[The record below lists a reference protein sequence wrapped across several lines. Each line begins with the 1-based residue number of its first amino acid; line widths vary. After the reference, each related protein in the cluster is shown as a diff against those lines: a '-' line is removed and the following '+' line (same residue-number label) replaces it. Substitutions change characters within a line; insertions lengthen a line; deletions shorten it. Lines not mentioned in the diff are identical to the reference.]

1 MDYRTL
7 DKIFRKPNVLR
18 KIEFVSVD
26 ENLIILE
33 TSEEAVRFVECQ
45 GVENLG
51 GKDLRFAFPEL
62 IGLEDLLL
70 TLLKGEVEVFDIKG
84 IERYTGSEKPL
95 YFDLYIVGDS
105 EEKTGQK
112 TLIVLLEDVTER
124 MILEQRINQK
134 INECNLLLSAL
145 SESEAY
151 LNKIVSSIADA
162 LIVTNLSGKIK
173 QVNRAALE
181 LFGYTESELIGQP
194 ISMIFAAE
202 TEWPPTLEKADKMH
216 RIEGI
221 CKTKM
226 QEKIMVDFSRSAF
239 PTDIEN
245 IKNFVYIGRDVT
257 LEKVTENFRRENE
270 EIYRFLF
277 DSMHEG
283 AALYQIIYDWEG
295 KATDYLILDS
305 NQAYSKIIGWP
316 REKLVGKL
324 GKQLYNIYN
333 TDTAPFI
340 EIFAE
345 VVGSGK
351 SVNFETWFEPF
362 GKFLSVSVCSPSRGK
377 FVTFVREV
385 SG

>member
-7 DKIFRKPNVLR
+7 DKIFRKPNVRR

-33 TSEEAVRFVECQ
+33 ASSEAVWFVECQ
-45 GVENLG
+45 GVENLV
-51 GKDLRFAFPEL
+51 GKDLLFAFPEL

-70 TLLKGEVEVFDIKG
+70 TLLKGEVEVFELKG

-95 YFDLYIVGDS
+95 YFDLYVVGDTN
-105 EEKTGQK
+105 EKTNQK
-112 TLIVLLEDVTER
+112 TLIVLLEDVTEQ
-124 MILEQRINQK
+124 MVLEQTINQK
-134 INECNLLLSAL
+134 VNECNLLLSAL

-181 LFGYTESELIGQP
+181 LFGYTEPEILGQP

-202 TEWPPTLEKADKMH
+202 TEWPPILDKADKIH

-221 CKTKM
+221 CQTKT

-239 PTDIEN
+239 PTEIEN

-270 EIYRFLF
+270 EIYRFVF

-283 AALYQIIYDWEG
+283 AALYQIIYDSKG

-305 NQAYSKIIGWP
+305 NQAYSEIIGWP

-324 GKQLYNIYN
+324 GTQLYSIYN
-333 TDTAPFI
+333 TGTAPFI

-345 VVGSGK
+345 VVRSGK
-351 SVNFETWFEPF
+351 SVKFETWFEPF

-377 FVTFVREV
+377 FVTFVREI